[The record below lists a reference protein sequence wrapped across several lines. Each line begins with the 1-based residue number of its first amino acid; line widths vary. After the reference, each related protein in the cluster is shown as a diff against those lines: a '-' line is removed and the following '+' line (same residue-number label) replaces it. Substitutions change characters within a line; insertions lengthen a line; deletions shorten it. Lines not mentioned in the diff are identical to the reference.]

1 MKKRKFLVIL
11 ICLMFFVLA
20 GCTVVDPNNQ
30 QPSNPNDSD
39 INEPSNPGNEDKDD
53 KLIKNRNVENFVSE
67 QGEVPKII
75 IYTRDN
81 VFPYDKENYVKGTLQ
96 IVEQPNEENVIFE
109 EAPMGIRLRGNST
122 YDCPKK
128 PFRIKFDQKQSL
140 FGLPKAKSWVLL
152 ANYYDK
158 SHMRNYLAYLTANK
172 LNNLDFQPASIFV
185 EVEIN
190 GEYQGLYLLCEQMQ
204 TGTGRVDIEQDEY
217 DPANPTAFFELDFL
231 DRILADGLV
240 ENQSYFETHGYYFGL
255 KYPDSDD
262 ITVAQ
267 CANIKR
273 YVDRAFNK
281 IFTAHNYDLVIDVDS
296 FIDYYLI
303 NELFKNVDVVQTSVY
318 FYLKDGMVFAGPV
331 WDFDIALGVV
341 GKNEH
346 SSIYEVYQRSTLWV
360 KEYSRYYKALFSDI
374 DFLNQVKARYQE
386 VRSLLAEVY
395 TELEIAL
402 DLLEEELQ
410 RDVAKWGIPG
420 ELYMWLSGEYCTEYR
435 ELKTYDEH
443 IAYLKK
449 QLNMQFIYMDN
460 EFLDK

>member
-39 INEPSNPGNEDKDD
+39 INEPSNPGNENKDD

-122 YDCPKK
+122 YECPKK

-158 SHMRNYLAYLTANK
+158 SQMRNYLAYLTANK
-172 LNNLDFQPASIFV
+172 LDNLDFQPASIFV

-190 GEYQGLYLLCEQMQ
+190 GEYQGLYLLCEQME

-217 DPANPTAFFELDFL
+217 DQANPTAFFELDFL
-231 DRILADGLV
+231 
-240 ENQSYFETHGYYFGL
+240 
-255 KYPDSDD
+255 
-262 ITVAQ
+262 
-267 CANIKR
+267 
-273 YVDRAFNK
+273 
-281 IFTAHNYDLVIDVDS
+281 
-296 FIDYYLI
+296 
-303 NELFKNVDVVQTSVY
+303 
-318 FYLKDGMVFAGPV
+318 VFCG
-331 WDFDIALGVV
+331 
-341 GKNEH
+341 
-346 SSIYEVYQRSTLWV
+346 
-360 KEYSRYYKALFSDI
+360 
-374 DFLNQVKARYQE
+374 
-386 VRSLLAEVY
+386 
-395 TELEIAL
+395 
-402 DLLEEELQ
+402 
-410 RDVAKWGIPG
+410 
-420 ELYMWLSGEYCTEYR
+420 
-435 ELKTYDEH
+435 
-443 IAYLKK
+443 
-449 QLNMQFIYMDN
+449 
-460 EFLDK
+460 